1 MNTKKSH
8 KIFSLI
14 MLILIISS
22 IVATASVAIYNI
34 YDYKHQ
40 QTLREEALSAISAAS
55 SDVASEK

>member
-14 MLILIISS
+14 MLILILSS
-22 IVATASVAIYNI
+22 VVATTSVAIYNV
-34 YDYKHQ
+34 YDFKHQ
-40 QTLREEALSAISAAS
+40 EKLNDEAQSDTDTAS